1 MASKKAVET
10 DEMLQILSKTKSD
23 IAIIAANL
31 KTTGQRINSSNALW
45 ALLNDQSIPQ
55 ELKTSLVNIRRATGK
70 AGNTVND
77 LHAIITDV
85 KNGKGSVGALL
96 TDTSFAQNL
105 DEAIAKIKKG
115 SDEGDLLA
123 GEINKVVAGLRND
136 VNNGKGTVNA
146 LLNDSMMAII
156 LNASLDNIQ
165 RGTDGFNQNME
176 ALKHNFLFRGYFKK
190 QEKAKAE
197 RRS

>member
-1 MASKKAVET
+1 
-10 DEMLQILSKTKSD
+10 MLQILSKTKSD